1 MFKRIYVIKKLLE
14 TSFAKKLRGMKNK
27 LFSVGQDL
35 AKLCHLGEILSLYN
49 FLTIYLV
56 LGKYFESTLAK
67 NCAIRQILI

>member
-1 MFKRIYVIKKLLE
+1 
-14 TSFAKKLRGMKNK
+14 MKNK
-27 LFSVGQDL
+27 PFSVGPDL